1 MRTLAA
7 AALLA
12 LALTGCSDDESSD
25 AATTPS
31 TPVDTTQ
38 IPTVSPPS
46 SVAMPDPPSEEMT
59 SNQDLV
65 DTHPIA
71 FASYSVTGD
80 AGDRVAVHFDSGA
93 PECFG
98 AAATVTETEAS
109 VTIALRTGTL
119 PAAVGKA
126 CTMQVVPATLEVELD
141 APLGDRQVVSG

>member
-31 TPVDTTQ
+31 TTVDTTQ
-38 IPTVSPPS
+38 IPTAAPPS

-59 SNQDLV
+59 SEQDLV
-65 DTHPIA
+65 ETHPIT
-71 FASYSVTGD
+71 FASYSVTDD

-98 AAATVTETEAS
+98 ATATVTETEAS

-126 CTMQVVPATLEVELD
+126 CTMQVVPATLEVQLD